1 MVKRESWV
9 GELAEL
15 KSVGLFDKG
24 SSLSAPNNKTKS
36 SLLAMASL
44 QYVVERNS
52 SPQGPL
58 EGYTTKTREYR
69 ASGSPGRL
77 CLAQN
82 QPFIVSTQLSHLWMW
97 IVEGVGEEREAKRER
112 GKDCATLVESGA
124 EAQGWGVPHWDWV
137 PVSYPPTPTLH
148 DNRHGTARG
157 RRKLYC

>member
-97 IVEGVGEEREAKRER
+97 IVEGVREEREAKRER

-124 EAQGWGVPHWDWV
+124 EAQGWGVPQDWV